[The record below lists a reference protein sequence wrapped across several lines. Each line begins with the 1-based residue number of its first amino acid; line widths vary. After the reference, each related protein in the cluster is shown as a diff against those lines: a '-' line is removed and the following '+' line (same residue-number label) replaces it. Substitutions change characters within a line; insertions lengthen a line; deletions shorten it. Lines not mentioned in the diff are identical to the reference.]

1 MTAIPEECVVEPGG
15 IELPTS
21 RCLSSSLAVDRR
33 RDSQRTAC
41 SHRKRRQ
48 TQARSEPDAQVH
60 RPPGPAATRP
70 AAASGAARR
79 PAPAAVIGEHEATGW
94 GWRHAL
100 AVCSRLERC
109 RQISSQ

>member
-1 MTAIPEECVVEPGG
+1 MLKESLPNARALREHMEPAPSRLTESCRPGTTPKWAVPEECVVEPGG

-33 RDSQRTAC
+33 RHSQRTAC

-48 TQARSEPDAQVH
+48 TQARAELDVQVH

-70 AAASGAARR
+70 
-79 PAPAAVIGEHEATGW
+79 
-94 GWRHAL
+94 
-100 AVCSRLERC
+100 
-109 RQISSQ
+109 